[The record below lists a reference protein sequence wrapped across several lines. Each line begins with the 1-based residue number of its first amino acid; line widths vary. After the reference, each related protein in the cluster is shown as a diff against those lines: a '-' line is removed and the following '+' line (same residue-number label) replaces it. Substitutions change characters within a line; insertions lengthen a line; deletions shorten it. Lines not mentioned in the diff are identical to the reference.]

1 MARGVV
7 ARSHSTKRKTKR
19 VLAKALDAAKIRS
32 VNTSTIKTNA
42 ARDAGQQT
50 HTLHRFAREI
60 VTQCDGDLD
69 DAQLRKYVRFRAEKV
84 LSDTPDPVAEI
95 ARLRAALAGKG
106 DK

>member
-1 MARGVV
+1 L
-7 ARSHSTKRKTKR
+7 TT
-19 VLAKALDAAKIRS
+19 LAESAKLRP
-32 VNTSTIKTNA
+32 VNTSTTTTNA
-42 ARDAGQQT
+42 ARDTGQQT